1 MVALPLMWS
10 GRVRAGQR
18 RLRCPSLFLRLS
30 DPMRSLR
37 IWSAQG
43 LWGGG
48 QGAELDTVSSSSA
61 QGIMINKADP
71 TPASRGGGGLVAL
84 LQGDEKRFLLLVCL
98 CLLYD
103 FTKVFFLFLDFIQHP
118 TARKALWE

>member
-48 QGAELDTVSSSSA
+48 QEAEPDTVSSSSA

-98 CLLYD
+98 CMIQSFCMILR
-103 FTKVFFLFLDFIQHP
+103 KFFFVLRF
-118 TARKALWE
+118 